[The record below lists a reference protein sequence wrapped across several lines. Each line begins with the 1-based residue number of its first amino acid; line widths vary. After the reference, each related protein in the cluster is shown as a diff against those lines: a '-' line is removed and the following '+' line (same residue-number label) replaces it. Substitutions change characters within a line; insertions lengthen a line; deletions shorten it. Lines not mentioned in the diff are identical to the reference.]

1 MGRPVLYLTN
11 PSTNLERRLLEV
23 ERVVFDDDVVEAPR
37 VVSASIISEYE
48 VMLTYNVPVTYD
60 GPVYGGS
67 FTVRKNG
74 ELINYSGLQGTVIN
88 DGPQTGS
95 PVGTKVVIDL
105 TGWPNGSLTPADEI
119 LVKNAYPERFVSGG
133 TTDNGNGVDV
143 VGIPS
148 ETQFVSLTD
157 GVTVTGDPASGVML
171 IEPLGG
177 IRVLD
182 DGRVLLGSVAPEQ
195 QREPVW

>member
-1 MGRPVLYLTN
+1 MGRSSLLTLTN

-37 VVSASIISEYE
+37 IVSASIISEYE
-48 VMLTYNVPVTYD
+48 VMLTYNVPVTYV
-60 GPVYGGS
+60 GPVYGGG

-74 ELINYSGLQGTVIN
+74 ELINYGGLQGTVIN
-88 DGPQTGS
+88 DGPQTAS
-95 PVGTKVVIDL
+95 PVGTQVVIDL
-105 TGWPNGSLTPADEI
+105 TGYPNGSLTPADEI

-148 ETQFVSLTD
+148 ETMFVSLTD
-157 GVTVTGDPASGVML
+157 GVTVTGDPSSGVTL
-171 IEPLGG
+171 VEPLGG
-177 IRVLD
+177 IEVPG
-182 DGRVLLGSVAPEQ
+182 DGRVLLIDRPPEQ
-195 QREPVW
+195 

>member
-1 MGRPVLYLTN
+1 
-11 PSTNLERRLLEV
+11 
-23 ERVVFDDDVVEAPR
+23 
-37 VVSASIISEYE
+37 
-48 VMLTYNVPVTYD
+48 MLTYNVPVTYV
-60 GPVYGGS
+60 GPVYGGG

-88 DGPQTGS
+88 DGPQTAS
-95 PVGTKVVIDL
+95 PVGTQVVIDL
-105 TGWPNGSLTPADEI
+105 TGYPNGSLTPADEI

-182 DGRVLLGSVAPEQ
+182 DGRVLLGSVAHQNNSASRSETNFYQTVVIDETPSSDDTYSLTLHDYGDLI
-195 QREPVW
+195 RSKSVTLVMRAISVRI